1 MPTDSELRIA
11 KATPTDVGVVLALI
25 KDLAAYEQMSEAVV
39 ATEADIHRSLFSTP
53 CYAEA
58 LIARVG
64 GDAVGFALFFHTY
77 STWRGRRG
85 LHLEDLY
92 VTPEKRQLG
101 AGGALL
107 SALAQLALE
116 RDCARL
122 EWWVLNWNE
131 PAIRFYESLGAKRQT
146 EWTTW
151 RLSGVPLEALAKAR
165 GDRP

>member
-64 GDAVGFALFFHTY
+64 GDAVGFALFFHTF
-77 STWRGRRG
+77 STFLGRPG
-85 LHLEDLY
+85 LYLEDLY
-92 VTPEKRQLG
+92 VKPGCRG
-101 AGGALL
+101 RGYGHRLL
-107 SALAQLALE
+107 AALARIAVDRQCG
-116 RDCARL
+116 RM
-122 EWWVLNWNE
+122 EWSVLNWNE
-131 PAIRFYESLGAKRQT
+131 LASRSYERVGATPLAEWTMWRLDGPSLESLASESKQ
-146 EWTTW
+146 
-151 RLSGVPLEALAKAR
+151 S
-165 GDRP
+165 